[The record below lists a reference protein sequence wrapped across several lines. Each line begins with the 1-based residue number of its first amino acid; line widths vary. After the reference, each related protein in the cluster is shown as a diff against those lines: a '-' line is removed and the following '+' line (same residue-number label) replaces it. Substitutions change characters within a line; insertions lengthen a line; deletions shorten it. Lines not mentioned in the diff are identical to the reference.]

1 MCACKALKHTR
12 TYDLYGSNAQTE
24 KITFELNEER
34 ERERERD
41 MESNVSSICL
51 NILIEKEVF
60 EAYLV
65 VI

>member
-34 ERERERD
+34 ERD

>member
-24 KITFELNEER
+24 KITSELNE
-34 ERERERD
+34 ERERD